1 MTPILPPFILI
12 VFFAVIGSCFGSFGN
27 VLMERLPA
35 GASLGGR
42 SYCVGC
48 KKTLRMWKLVPVLS
62 WCFLGGRCARCNAAI
77 PLRYTLVE
85 FVTALIF
92 ISALLLSRFD
102 VSAALL
108 LGIAFWA
115 MLLIV
120 VIDLETQLIP
130 DALTLTL
137 AVAAVVL
144 QWTQVG
150 TISLLPALIGFM
162 FLGVQWLV
170 SKGRW
175 IGSGDVL
182 LVAALG
188 LLLLSWQ
195 MMVMMLWFTYVVGTL
210 WIGVLYLSRKLN
222 LGAHIAFGPFLILGA
237 LLTLLFGE
245 RIMVMLF

>member
-12 VFFAVIGSCFGSFGN
+12 VFFAVVGSCFGSFGN
-27 VLMERLPA
+27 VLIERLPE
-35 GASLGGR
+35 GSSLGGR

-48 KKTLRMWKLVPVLS
+48 RKTLRMWELVPVLS
-62 WCFLGGRCARCNAAI
+62 WCFLGGRCARCDASI

-85 FVTALIF
+85 CVTALIF
-92 ISALLLSRFD
+92 VSSLLLSRFD

-115 MLLIV
+115 LLLIV
-120 VIDLETQLIP
+120 IIDSETQTIP
-130 DALTLTL
+130 DVLTGTL
-137 AVAAVVL
+137 AACALVL

-150 TISLLPALIGFM
+150 TVSLLPALIGFL
-162 FLGVQWLV
+162 FLGIQWLI

-175 IGSGDVL
+175 VGSGDVL

-188 LLLLSWQ
+188 LLFLSWQ
-195 MMVMMLWFTYVVGTL
+195 MMAMMLWFTYVLGTL
-210 WIGVLYLSRKLN
+210 WIAVLYVRGKLN
-222 LGAHIAFGPFLILGA
+222 LGARIAFGPFLIIGA
-237 LLTLLFGE
+237 VLTLLFGE

>member
-12 VFFAVIGSCFGSFGN
+12 VFFAVVGSCFGSFGN
-27 VLMERLPA
+27 VLVERLPA

-48 KKTLRMWKLVPVLS
+48 RKTLRMWELVPVLS

-92 ISALLLSRFD
+92 ISSLLLSRFD
-102 VSAALL
+102 VSSALL

-120 VIDLETQLIP
+120 LIDSDTQTIP
-130 DALTLTL
+130 DVLTLTL
-137 AVAAVVL
+137 AASALML
-144 QWTQVG
+144 QWMQVG
-150 TISLLPALIGFM
+150 TVSFLPALIGFL
-162 FLGVQWLV
+162 FLGFQWLI

-175 IGSGDVL
+175 VGSGDVL

-188 LLLLSWQ
+188 LLFLSWQ
-195 MMVMMLWFTYVVGTL
+195 MMAMMLWFTYVVGML
-210 WIGVLYLSRKLN
+210 WIVVLYLRGTLN
-222 LGAHIAFGPFLILGA
+222 LGARIAFGPFLILGA
-237 LLTLLFGE
+237 VLTLLFGD
-245 RIMVMLF
+245 RIMTMLF

>member
-12 VFFAVIGSCFGSFGN
+12 IFFALTGSCFGSFGN
-27 VLMERLPA
+27 VLVERLPL
-35 GASLGGR
+35 GSSLGGR

-48 KKTLRMWKLVPVLS
+48 RKMLRMWELIPVLS
-62 WCFLGGRCARCNAAI
+62 WCFLGGRCARCDASI

-85 FVTALIF
+85 CVTALIF

-115 MLLIV
+115 MLLIL

-130 DALTLTL
+130 DVLTLTL
-137 AVAAVVL
+137 AAAAVAL

-150 TISLLPALIGFM
+150 TISLLPALIGFS
-162 FLGVQWLV
+162 FLGFQWLV

-195 MMVMMLWFTYVVGTL
+195 MMALMLWFTYVTGTL
-210 WIGVLYLSRKLN
+210 WIVVLYLRGKLN
-222 LGAHIAFGPFLILGA
+222 LGARIAFGPFLILGA
-237 LLTLLFGE
+237 VLTLLLGE